1 MISPKRIIGGSLSNV
16 TSWVM
21 TDPPRKT
28 SQELG
33 QWEAGVGEGRSARA
47 RWIEGTREGRK
58 KERKKETLLS
68 SCIKAEPLNIF
79 SSLIV
84 ETSILEGETKTKR
97 FFFVNYKGFG
107 SFRYLFS
114 CFRVFQIFP
123 ASSNGDLHCQH
134 ALSKGVLCI
143 LEMWKRIFGVHIG
156 NTY

>member
-1 MISPKRIIGGSLSNV
+1 MDDKSQTHYWGIVVKCHIVSHDRPAAQDITGAGSMRSGGG
-16 TSWVM
+16 
-21 TDPPRKT
+21 R
-28 SQELG
+28 
-33 QWEAGVGEGRSARA
+33 GEECKSTVDRRH
-47 RWIEGTREGRK
+47 EGRK

-123 ASSNGDLHCQH
+123 NIFPLLQMGICTVSMPCQ
-134 ALSKGVLCI
+134 KGFSF
-143 LEMWKRIFGVHIG
+143 WK
-156 NTY
+156 

>member
-58 KERKKETLLS
+58 KERKKETQKETLLS

-84 ETSILEGETKTKR
+84 ETTKR

-123 ASSNGDLHCQH
+123 NIFPLLQMGICTVSMPCQ
-134 ALSKGVLCI
+134 KGFSAF
-143 LEMWKRIFGVHIG
+143 WKCEREYLVFI
-156 NTY
+156 